1 MLKARGSIE
10 LVVRI
15 RKSQP
20 LQKPTRRDVLRVM
33 AGENRPCPADR
44 ERMLDDTR
52 GRLERIALSPVPRG
66 DVHAELGN
74 VRVACAHSQAAAA
87 HVLARGN
94 QEEGPILNT
103 VNMLSVEL
111 ELQPNLH
118 VAQRVTTRCDIPRDG
133 RVAPKTDGERQV
145 RLATV
150 METQPRRTEEVLGH
164 AAGAASPTFRVGPP
178 IGVDVERR
186 SSRRITDQPGST

>member
-20 LQKPTRRDVLRVM
+20 LQKPTRRDILRVM

-103 VNMLSVEL
+103 VNMLSVDL
-111 ELQPNLH
+111 EL
-118 VAQRVTTRCDIPRDG
+118 A
-133 RVAPKTDGERQV
+133 E
-145 RLATV
+145 
-150 METQPRRTEEVLGH
+150 
-164 AAGAASPTFRVGPP
+164 GPS
-178 IGVDVERR
+178 R
-186 SSRRITDQPGST
+186 SSDGNPTATNRGSTRTCGGGGEPHLQG